1 MKVFRIEARTFHEIK
16 TEVLVVNIFE
26 DEGILSEELI
36 RLDERSNGILSESI
50 REGSFSWKLCEV
62 ASFHRPPGLS
72 INRLLLV
79 GAGMKRDFNFEV
91 ACHLAGTATRHVH
104 KTGIRE
110 IAFLMRGELSAERRG
125 QACVEGAFL
134 GTLEMGKY
142 KTGIAAKLA
151 LNSILLLPSRPG
163 EEDELRNGGERGR
176 IYAEATNYA
185 RDLVNEPSNI
195 LTPIHLAERAVALA
209 KEFGMQVEIIGPE
222 SMRDIGLNALLGVGK
237 GSHEPPQLCVI
248 KYQGGDTQS
257 PAIALVGKGLTF
269 DSGGISLKDPEG
281 MQYMKSDMAGGAA
294 VLGALRIIGEF
305 KPKINVLG
313 IVAAAE
319 NLPGGGAQ
327 KPGDVV
333 KAFNGKTIEIV
344 NTDAEGRL
352 VLADAISYA
361 KHLGATN
368 IVDIATL
375 TGSCVIAL
383 GDITTGVMTNDEKW
397 AGQVLEAARYA
408 GEKMWLLPMFPEY
421 RELIDSEIADMT
433 NIASRKI
440 GHSGV
445 KPAGAT
451 VGGMFLK
458 EFAEETSWVHLDI
471 AGTAWNSRRLP
482 YLATGPTGV
491 GVRTLASLII
501 SKASINPK

>member
-1 MKVFRIEARTFHEIK
+1 MRF
-16 TEVLVVNIFE
+16 
-26 DEGILSEELI
+26 DEK
-36 RLDERSNGILSESI
+36 SNGIISQSI
-50 REGSFSWKLCEV
+50 REGSFSGRLCEV
-62 ASFHRPPGLS
+62 ASFHRPLGLS
-72 INRLLLV
+72 VNRLLLV
-79 GAGMKRDFNFEV
+79 GAGMKHDFNFEV
-91 ACHLAGTATRHVH
+91 ACQVAGTATRHVNR
-104 KTGIRE
+104 TGIRE
-110 IAFLMRGELSAERRG
+110 IAFLMRGELSVERRG
-125 QACVEGAFL
+125 QACVEGALL
-134 GTLEMGKY
+134 GILEMGKY
-142 KTGIAAKLA
+142 KTRNPAQLA
-151 LNSILLLPSRPG
+151 LDSIVLLPSRPG
-163 EEDELRNGGERGR
+163 EENELRKGGERGR

-195 LTPIHLAERAVALA
+195 LTPIRLAERAVALA
-209 KEFGMQVEIIGPE
+209 KEFGMQTDVVGPE
-222 SMRDIGLNALLGVGK
+222 RMKDIGLNALLGVGK
-237 GSHEPPQLCVI
+237 GSHEPPQLCVVR
-248 KYQGGDTQS
+248 YQGGDAQS
-257 PAIALVGKGLTF
+257 PTVALVGKGLTF

-294 VLGALRIIGEF
+294 VLGAMRIIGEL

-361 KHLGATN
+361 RHLGATN

-383 GDITTGVMTNDEKW
+383 GDITTGVMTNDENW
-397 AGQVLEAARYA
+397 GAQVLEAARYA
-408 GEKMWLLPMFPEY
+408 GEKMWLLPVFPEY
-421 RELIDSEIADMT
+421 RELIESEIADMT
-433 NIASRKI
+433 NIANRKV

-445 KPAGAT
+445 NPAGAT

-471 AGTAWNSRRLP
+471 AGTAWNSRRIP
-482 YLATGPTGV
+482 YLAIGPTGV
-491 GVRTLASLII
+491 GVRTLGSLII
-501 SKASINPK
+501 SKALTIPNPK

>member
-1 MKVFRIEARTFHEIK
+1 MFRIESKPIHEIK
-16 TEVLVVNIFE
+16 TEVLVVNIFQDESKLPE
-26 DEGILSEELI
+26 DLM
-36 RLDERSNGILSESI
+36 RLDEKLNGIISGSL
-50 REGSFSWKLCEV
+50 RDGSFSGKLCEV
-62 ASFHRPPGLS
+62 ASFYRPPSLP

-79 GAGMKRDFNFEV
+79 GAGTKHDFTFEV
-91 ACHLAGTATRHVH
+91 ACQLAGTAARHVH

-110 IAFLMRGELSAERRG
+110 IAFLMRGELSSERRG
-125 QACVEGAFL
+125 QACVEGTLL
-134 GTLEMGKY
+134 GILEMGKY
-142 KTGIAAKLA
+142 KTRNSAKLA
-151 LNSILLLPSRPG
+151 LESIVILPSRAG
-163 EEDELRNGGERGR
+163 EENELRKGAERGR

-195 LTPIHLAERAVALA
+195 LTPTRFAEQAVALA
-209 KEFGMQVEIIGPE
+209 KEFGMLVDVLGPDR
-222 SMRDIGLNALLGVGK
+222 MREIGLNALLSVGK
-237 GSHEPPQLCVI
+237 GSNEPPQLCVVR
-248 KYQGGDTQS
+248 YEGGHAQS
-257 PAIALVGKGLTF
+257 SAIALVGKGLTF
-269 DSGGISLKDPEG
+269 DSGGISLKDPDG
-281 MQYMKSDMAGGAA
+281 MQYMKYDMAGGAA
-294 VLGALRIIGEF
+294 VLGALRIIGEL

-333 KAFNGKTIEIV
+333 KTFNGKTIEVV

-361 KHLGATN
+361 QHLGATH

-383 GDITTGVMTNDEKW
+383 GDITTGAMTNDEKW
-397 AGQVLEAARYA
+397 AAQVLKAATYA
-408 GEKMWLLPMFPEY
+408 GEKVWLLPMFPEY
-421 RELIDSEIADMT
+421 RELIESEIADVT
-433 NIASRKI
+433 NIANRKV

-445 KPAGAT
+445 SPAGAT
-451 VGGMFLK
+451 VGAMFLR

-471 AGTAWNSRRLP
+471 AGTAWNSRRIP
-482 YLATGPTGV
+482 YLAIGPTGV

-501 SKASINPK
+501 SKALENA